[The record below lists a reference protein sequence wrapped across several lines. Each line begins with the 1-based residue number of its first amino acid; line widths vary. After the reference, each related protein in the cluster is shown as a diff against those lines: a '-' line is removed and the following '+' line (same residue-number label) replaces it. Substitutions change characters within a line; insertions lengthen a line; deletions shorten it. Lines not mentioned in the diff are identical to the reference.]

1 MKIQKSLHSIQ
12 LLIAIHFLC
21 LVIFLL
27 FDSKTAYSSPIV
39 INEIFAQGKGKRPD
53 WIEVYNHGSAPID
66 LGGYTLTDSRKKPYK
81 WTIPEST
88 ILRPHDFLLFFAD
101 KKNFENHTNF
111 KLDAGGEF
119 VGLYN
124 PSGNSVDSFTYSSQ
138 KNVGSWGRYPDG
150 QAWSFT
156 PTPTMGSS
164 NAQPAKRSEPTLETT
179 SAPAIC
185 PKGGNF
191 AKPQSITL
199 QTSSPNTRVYYTTDG
214 SRPSPISRRYTR
226 PLQIDTPTVL
236 RCMAVQEGKRPS
248 EIVTQTFLIGVV
260 PTLPVVSLATD
271 PRNLWDDETGIY
283 VKGSHWK
290 RNNYNENLY
299 NWHQSWKR
307 PCNFEY
313 FDTSAVQQINM
324 PCLMKIFGGVSR
336 NLAQKSFSLNVID
349 PATDSFNYPFFPQKK
364 HTVFKSLLLRNS
376 GDDWKQTMFR
386 DVLMQ
391 ALLHDSM
398 DIDIQAW
405 ASVIV
410 FLNGSYWGIY
420 NIREKIDPYYIT
432 NNYGIDP
439 NRIDMI
445 KCYTDVKAG
454 DLTAYKTLIAFVQSH
469 DLSRE
474 KNYKTTAKQI
484 DIDEY
489 INYQLAQ
496 IFYDNCDWPGN
507 NIAWW
512 RERDAHGEWRWI
524 VYDTDE
530 GFQFHG
536 SKNLCDRNTVDWATR
551 PHAHASILF
560 NALLKN
566 QKFKNLFLQRFA
578 AYMQTAFSEKR
589 ILKTIDKLQTAI
601 RQEMPRHI
609 KRWQVIPS
617 MNQWEANVEELRR
630 FAKERPIYV
639 YEHLNKNFS
648 LQGTVELTLIANDPS
663 KGAVHMDTV
672 PIPSDNPTGHY
683 FKNIPMILHAVP
695 SAGHSFVRWEGLT
708 NSTDQTVSFTPQK
721 AGSMRAVFQ

>member
-1 MKIQKSLHSIQ
+1 MKNIFIQHLFAF
-12 LLIAIHFLC
+12 LILYFFL
-21 LVIFLL
+21 F
-27 FDSKTAYSSPIV
+27 SSTLCAGQIV

-53 WIEVYNHGSAPID
+53 WIEVYNPGNTPID

-124 PSGNSVDSFTYSSQ
+124 PSGNSVDSFTYNSQ

-164 NAQPAKRSEPTLETT
+164 NAQPAKRSETTLETT

-248 EIVTQTFLIGVV
+248 EVVTQTFLIGIA

-349 PATDSFNYPFFPQKK
+349 PVTDSFNYPFFSQKK
-364 HTVFKSLLLRNS
+364 LTAFKSLVLRNS
-376 GDDWKQTMFR
+376 GDDFRQTMFR
-386 DVLMQ
+386 DILMQ
-391 ALLHDSM
+391 SLLHEDV

-405 ASVIV
+405 SQAVV
-410 FLNGSYWGIY
+410 FLNGTYWGIY
-420 NIREKIDPYYIT
+420 NIREKIDPYYVT

-439 NRIDMI
+439 DDLDMI

-454 DLTAYKTLIAFVQSH
+454 DSSAYNALVSFIRTH
-469 DLSRE
+469 DLSLD
-474 KNYKTTAKQI
+474 KNYKIVLNQV

-496 IFYDNCDWPGN
+496 IFYDNDDWPGN
-507 NIAWW
+507 NIVWW
-512 RERDAHGEWRWI
+512 RERSENGKWRWI
-524 VYDTDE
+524 LYDTDE
-530 GFQFHG
+530 GFQFHDDG
-536 SKNLCDRNTVDWATR
+536 TNCARNRLEAATDSSE
-551 PHAHASILF
+551 HGTFLF
-560 NALLKN
+560 HNLLKN
-566 QKFKNLFLQRFA
+566 RLFQDRFVQIFA
-578 AYMQTAFSEKR
+578 AHLSTTFNQTRVIGF
-589 ILKTIDKLQTAI
+589 IDRLQTII
-601 RQEMPRHI
+601 RPEMPRHI
-609 KRWQVIPS
+609 ERWQVIPS
-617 MNQWEANVEELRR
+617 MKQWEANGEELRR
-630 FAKERPIYV
+630 FAKERPRHV
-639 YEHLNKNFS
+639 YEHLNEKFG
-648 LQGTVELTLIANDPS
+648 LQGTVELTLMVNDPS
-663 KGAVHMDTV
+663 KGAVRMDTV